1 MLWRSLL
8 CYAQGRAMYI
18 FWEEISKEIDT
29 LNGCVI
35 RLAKE
40 HGISVRTHSTIYR
53 LIKIIETDKN
63 KKM

>member
-8 CYAQGRAMYI
+8 CYAQVWQCI
-18 FWEEISKEIDT
+18 FWGEEISKELDT

-35 RLAKE
+35 RLANE
-40 HGISVRTHSTIYR
+40 QGISVRTHSTIYS

>member
-1 MLWRSLL
+1 
-8 CYAQGRAMYI
+8 MYI